1 VLWIITVYF
10 FAETYNMNRIIE
22 YPGFNVE
29 APPGTVDV
37 SENSYVG
44 FKLLLLLT
52 YCLIVVF
59 GELVWER
66 WQQDGCNKK

>member
-1 VLWIITVYF
+1 
-10 FAETYNMNRIIE
+10 MNRIIE

-52 YCLIVVF
+52 YSLIVVF
-59 GELVWER
+59 GELV
-66 WQQDGCNKK
+66 